1 MLKYGA
7 TVEFAHLKRY
17 LVESGGR
24 KKYIR
29 RLKPLEMPA
38 EEARTKIK
46 SSLIFRLSMSIS
58 INVSLIDEAIL
69 IVKYIPQVL
78 KAPFIDRLNGLQ
90 QGVLSEVASAVKEE
104 RCYVL
109 DAEDFLEK
117 LREQK
122 MRILFRELRKAK
134 QCEITKWMRNKFP
147 AGSTGR
153 F

>member
-1 MLKYGA
+1 
-7 TVEFAHLKRY
+7 
-17 LVESGGR
+17 
-24 KKYIR
+24 
-29 RLKPLEMPA
+29 MPA

-46 SSLIFRLSMSIS
+46 STLIFRLSMSIS

-69 IVKYIPQVL
+69 IVKDISQVL

-90 QGVLSEVASAVKEE
+90 QDVLSGVASAVKEE
-104 RCYVL
+104 RCYVR
-109 DAEDFLEK
+109 DAEDLLEK
-117 LREQK
+117 LSEQK

-134 QCEITKWMRNKFP
+134 QCEITKWMRKKFP